1 MTPRVQAEFEM
12 LKNYVKN
19 AECIEEPSRVV
30 IQIHDYHL
38 PPGWSVSAVEIAF
51 FVPAGYP
58 ITPPDNFFVKPIL
71 RTSTGAAP
79 GSYGDDASG
88 NGMLGWAFFSF
99 HMQDSITGVLTWL
112 PTNDPT
118 TGDNLLTY
126 YRAISERLREVS

>member
-79 GSYGDDASG
+79 VAMEMTLA
-88 NGMLGWAFFSF
+88 GMECSDGLSSLSTCRI
-99 HMQDSITGVLTWL
+99 QSLV
-112 PTNDPT
+112 
-118 TGDNLLTY
+118 Y
-126 YRAISERLREVS
+126 